1 MTRLTAS
8 EVATESDAPDLGE
21 SQHRL
26 FAERRRS
33 RPVWP
38 QSMAP
43 GTGDGVT
50 LYRFEDCARVLR
62 NPQTFSSRGYEQ
74 GIDLVMGR
82 TILSMDDPEHKSHRD
97 LVAPAFH
104 QRALTAWTSDVI
116 EHVCE
121 HLIDRFRLNGR
132 AELVGDFSNE
142 FPIRV
147 TARMLGLPADDHA
160 QFQRWS
166 MELIGIAGDLE
177 TGFAASGAL
186 REYFAGIVSDRR
198 RSPRR
203 DVISN
208 LVGAEIDGQQL
219 SDEAIYSFL
228 RLLLPAGVETTSRA
242 IPALLLR
249 LLTHPDRLRAVVADR
264 TLVPEAIEESLRLD
278 VPVVYISRLA
288 TRNVEIGG
296 VPVQKGAF
304 VTLCLASANRDE
316 SRWAEPDRFDIH
328 RPFQQHLT
336 FAAGPHMC
344 LGQHLARIEI
354 TVAVNALLDRLP
366 GLRLDPE
373 AAASKL
379 ILHAGGS
386 MPALDSLPVLF
397 DT

>member
-1 MTRLTAS
+1 
-8 EVATESDAPDLGE
+8 
-21 SQHRL
+21 L

-38 QSMAP
+38 QSLAP

-50 LYRFEDCARVLR
+50 LYRFDDCARILR
-62 NPQTFSSRGYEQ
+62 DPQTFSSRGYEQ
-74 GIDLVMGR
+74 GVDLVMGR

-104 QRALTAWTSDVI
+104 QRVLTAWTGDVI
-116 EHVCE
+116 GAVCE
-121 HLIDRFRLNGR
+121 DLIDRFQLSGR
-132 AELVGDFSNE
+132 AELVGDFCNE

-147 TARMLGLPADDHA
+147 TAHMLGLPPDDHA

-186 REYFAGIVSDRR
+186 REYFAGIVRDRR

-219 SDEAIYSFL
+219 SAKAIASIL
-228 RLLLPAGVETTSRA
+228 RLLPPTGVETPARA

-249 LLTHPDRLRAVVADR
+249 LLTHPGRLRAVVADR

-354 TVAVNALLDRLP
+354 TVALNALLDRLP
-366 GLRLDPE
+366 ALRLDPD
-373 AAASKL
+373 AAPSKL
-379 ILHAGGS
+379 VLHSVDA
-386 MPALDSLPVLF
+386 MPAL
-397 DT
+397 